1 MTKFIRSARV
11 VIRIHRDDFKGYEE
25 TITLRGLRVAFS
37 IQKNLAVQT
46 NPGIIRLW
54 NLSTSHRNS
63 LKGYGDEVTIYAGY
77 ERGNG
82 EQLLYQ
88 GDTTAIS
95 HSFDLPEIVTTL
107 ECGDGERY
115 VNQKHFSLS
124 FQAGT
129 TVETVI
135 RSIADQ
141 MGIRIAELA
150 STNGLVYELGF
161 SFSGMLKEA
170 LNKATAFANLQW
182 SVQNN
187 GLQIIPVQGTI
198 QEQAYRI
205 NADNGM
211 IGIPE
216 RFSYKRQDFYVQGPA
231 VGWKVNTLL
240 DPYIIPGFRVNV
252 ASRYLGWQGIFRVET
267 VRHQGD
273 THGDPWETNLELTQL
288 AP

>member
-1 MTKFIRSARV
+1 MTKFIRSATV
-11 VIRIHRDDFKGYEE
+11 VIRIHKNDFSGYEE
-25 TITLRGLRVAFS
+25 TITLKGLRVAFG

-46 NPGIIRLW
+46 NVGIIRLW
-54 NLSTSHRNS
+54 NLNPSHRNA

-77 ERGNG
+77 ERGAG
-82 EQLLYQ
+82 EQLLYR

-115 VNQKHFSLS
+115 VNQKHQSLS

-129 TVETVI
+129 KVEDII
-135 RSIADQ
+135 RAIAAQ
-141 MGIRIAELA
+141 MGITIAEL
-150 STNGLVYELGF
+150 SNTNNMVYELGF
-161 SFSGMLKEA
+161 STTGMLKEA
-170 LNKATAFANLQW
+170 LSKVTSYAGLQW

-187 GLQIIPVQGTI
+187 GLQIIPQDGTI
-198 QEQAYRI
+198 AQPAYSI

-211 IGIPE
+211 VGIPR
-216 RFSYKRQDFYVQGPA
+216 RFTYKRQDFYVDGPQ
-231 VGWKVNTLL
+231 VGWKVDTLL
-240 DPYIIPGFRVNV
+240 DPFLIPGFKVNV
-252 ASRYLGWQGIFRVET
+252 TSRYLNWQGIFRIET

-273 THGDPWETNLELTQL
+273 THGAPWESNLEITQL